1 MSAATYDVVY
11 TESRN
16 RVTTLFRYILAIPH
30 LIVSAAWGYFAQ
42 ILAVVQWFIVLFT
55 GKRNRSIWGLQNDY
69 VGYNTRVGSYVAL
82 MYDSYPPFGTDV
94 GATGVTYS
102 LEFEESAN
110 RLTNA
115 LRLLWAIPAAFIAV
129 FVSIGACFVVV
140 VSWLAIVLSGKH
152 PRGMFDF
159 VLKALRF
166 SVRLNTYAMLMTDT
180 YPKFE

>member
-115 LRLLWAIPAAFIAV
+115 LRLLWAIPRHLLRSSSRSVLA
-129 FVSIGACFVVV
+129 
-140 VSWLAIVLSGKH
+140 SWWWC
-152 PRGMFDF
+152 RG
-159 VLKALRF
+159 
-166 SVRLNTYAMLMTDT
+166 
-180 YPKFE
+180 